1 MAKSSIT
8 NITTTQTF
16 QNWFDKTNE
25 MVDLFR
31 AEVVTASALGDDTT
45 GNATL
50 VGTFE
55 ATDLKA
61 NDELFSDHVRAYNS
75 ANNVTFHNPITM
87 DATTNQNQLVLKYT
101 AGGPRIELTDNTD
114 TWTFGM
120 EDSVNTAVILDT
132 GSGDPKL
139 RLLPNGTLQVVDLYV
154 RDDVLIE
161 DALTVRGTF
170 TANNIVTQGGS
181 GSFTGSVVGNVTG
194 DLTGD
199 VYHPNAAGGNGSGKV
214 LENGGPAANI
224 PATFFGNV
232 QGTVSSLINHDTDSL
247 EEGADNLYFT
257 NARAQGAFSDGTGV
271 TFGAADEDGIVPINI
286 GQAVGTGSNVT
297 FSSLV
302 VNNATDANLGT
313 IQASGDITAFANI
326 SDIAM
331 KENINPIENALDKVL
346 QLGGY
351 TFNYKSRPGE
361 EMSGVMA
368 QEIEKVVPGIVYKTV
383 NPDTNEET
391 YAVRHGNLVGL
402 LIEAIKEL
410 SAKVGK

>member
-1 MAKSSIT
+1 MAKASIT

-31 AEVVTASALGDDTT
+31 AEAITASALGDDTT

-50 VGTFE
+50 IGTFE

-61 NDELFSDHVRAYNS
+61 NDELYSDHVRSYNS

-87 DATTNQNQLVLKYT
+87 NATTNQNQLVLKYT
-101 AGGPRIELTDNTD
+101 AGGPRMELTDNTD

-120 EDSVNTAVILDT
+120 EDSVNTAIILDT

-154 RDDVLIE
+154 RDDVVIE

-170 TANNIVTQGGS
+170 TANTIVTQGGS
-181 GSFTGSVVGNVTG
+181 GSFTGNVIGNVTG
-194 DLTGD
+194 NLTGD
-199 VYHPNAAGGNGSGKV
+199 VYHPSATGGNGSGKV

-247 EEGADNLYFT
+247 DEGTDNLYFT
-257 NARAQGAFSDGTGV
+257 NTRAQGAFSAGTGV
-271 TFGAADEDGIVPINI
+271 TFGAAVNDVVPIAI
-286 GQAVGTGSNVT
+286 GQAVGTGSTPT
-297 FSSLV
+297 FSALTI
-302 VNNATDANLGT
+302 NNASNPNAGT

-361 EMSGVMA
+361 EMTGVMA

>member
-55 ATDLKA
+55 ATELKA
-61 NDELFSDHVRAYNS
+61 IEDLFSDHVRAYNS
-75 ANNVTFHNPITM
+75 ANNVTFHSPVTM
-87 DATTNQNQLVLKYT
+87 NATTNQNQLVLKYT

-120 EDSVNTAVILDT
+120 QDSVNTAIILDT

-139 RLLPNGTLQVVDLYV
+139 RLLPNGTLQVVDLFV
-154 RDDVLIE
+154 RDDVLIS
-161 DALTVRGTF
+161 DGLTVRGTF
-170 TANNIVTQGGS
+170 TANNIVTSGGT
-181 GSFTGSVVGNVTG
+181 GTFTGSVVGNVTG

-199 VYHPNAAGGNGSGKV
+199 IYHPSATGGNGSGKV

-247 EEGADNLYFT
+247 DEGAANLYFT
-257 NARAQGAFSDGTGV
+257 NKRAQDAFSEGTGV
-271 TFGAADEDGIVPINI
+271 SFGEASEGVVPINI
-286 GQAVGTGSNVT
+286 GQAVGTGSDVT
-297 FSSLV
+297 FGSLV
-302 VNNATDANLGT
+302 VNNSETPAAGT

-326 SDIAM
+326 SDVAM
-331 KENINPIENALDKVL
+331 KENIHPIENALDKVL